1 MDQATRRR
9 QPGETVFA
17 YILLLLGLLVAA
29 EGYRI
34 DGLYSPSSAGI
45 FPALAGG
52 VMALSAIAVIR
63 RNRRLAPTHIPEG
76 SGPAREFLRRT
87 TPADV
92 AVLAALMFGYML
104 ALEPFG
110 FLIASFVFLFL
121 AMYYLHRGSLLL
133 TLLVATGALATV
145 YLVFRVLF
153 TVVLP
158 TGWLF
163 R

>member
-1 MDQATRRR
+1 MEETTRRR
-9 QPGETVFA
+9 QPGETVFG
-17 YILLLLGLLVAA
+17 YLLLLFGLFVAT

-34 DGLYSPSSAGI
+34 DGLYSPSAAGM

-52 VMALSAIAVIR
+52 VMALSALAIIR
-63 RNRRLAPTHIPEG
+63 RTHRMKPAHIPEG
-76 SGPAREFLRRT
+76 SGTAREFLRRT
-87 TPADV
+87 TPTDV
-92 AVLAALMFGYML
+92 AVMALLMLGYML

-110 FLIASFVFLFL
+110 FPVASFVFLFL
-121 AMYYLHRGSLLL
+121 AIFYLHRGSLLA
-133 TLLVATGALATV
+133 TLLISAGTLAAV